1 MASRAEGNEVPGAAT
16 TSQEKPGFVQL
27 LMVIV
32 AAVLICA
39 LLLGGAIYYLAKSG
53 RLGAVTAVPPSTPG
67 VSKVETVAVP
77 PTHAMV
83 LEPMVVNLS
92 DEGGK
97 AYLRLGVTLR
107 VMDPELKKGEKA
119 KEEQPKEAKDISDA
133 DAAVRDTALEV
144 LGRQTA
150 QVLLAPEGKEQLKK
164 ELKAAIAQHDPELK
178 VTEVFFTEFLVQ
190 R

>member
-1 MASRAEGNEVPGAAT
+1 MASRAEGIEVPGAPT
-16 TSQEKPGFVQL
+16 TSQAKPGFVQL

-32 AAVLICA
+32 AAVLICV
-39 LLLGGAIYYLAKSG
+39 LVLGGAIYYLAKSG
-53 RLGAVTAVPPSTPG
+53 RLGAVTAAPFSASGVP
-67 VSKVETVAVP
+67 KAEIAAVP

-107 VMDPELKKGEKA
+107 VMDRELKKDEKA
-119 KEEQPKEAKDISDA
+119 KEEQPKETKDIGGA

-150 QVLLAPEGKEQLKK
+150 EMLLAPEGKEQLKK
-164 ELKAAIAQHDPELK
+164 ELKASIAQHDPELK

>member
-1 MASRAEGNEVPGAAT
+1 MASPAEGIEVPGAPA
-16 TSQEKPGFVQL
+16 TSQAKPGFVQL
-27 LMVIV
+27 LMVFV
-32 AAVLICA
+32 AAVLICVLVLA
-39 LLLGGAIYYLAKSG
+39 GAIYYLAKSG
-53 RLGAVTAVPPSTPG
+53 RLGAVTAAPLSVPG
-67 VSKVETVAVP
+67 VPKTETVAVP

-83 LEPMVVNLS
+83 LEPMVANLA
-92 DEGGK
+92 DESGK

-107 VMDPELKKGEKA
+107 VLNPELKKGEKT
-119 KEEQPKEAKDISDA
+119 KEEQPKEAKDVSDV

-150 QVLLAPEGKEQLKK
+150 EMLLAPEGKEKLKTQ
-164 ELKAAIAQHDPELK
+164 LKAAIAQRNPELK

>member
-1 MASRAEGNEVPGAAT
+1 M
-16 TSQEKPGFVQL
+16 QL

-32 AAVLICA
+32 AAVLICV
-39 LLLGGAIYYLAKSG
+39 LVLGGAIYYLAKSG
-53 RLGAVTAVPPSTPG
+53 RLGAVTAGPVTTPG
-67 VSKVETVAVP
+67 VPKAETVAVP

-83 LEPMVVNLS
+83 LEPMVVNLA

-107 VMDPELKKGEKA
+107 VMDPEPKKGEKA
-119 KEEQPKEAKDISDA
+119 KEEQPKEAKDIGDA
-133 DAAVRDTALEV
+133 DAAVRDTTLEV

-150 QVLLAPEGKEQLKK
+150 EMLLAPEGKEQLKK
-164 ELKAAIAQHDPELK
+164 ELKAAIAQRNPELK